1 MMDRSAATIRD
12 MFAQVA
18 PRYDLLNHLLSFNI
32 DRYWR
37 AKTVKLLRPI
47 LERPDAKVL
56 DLCCGTGD
64 LTIALARGGRARV
77 FGADFCHPML
87 QAALRKSGGVK
98 QWFEADALCVPSAAG
113 AFDLVTAAFGF
124 RNLSDYDQGLSEM
137 RRVLKPGGTAAILE
151 FSTPPNRAFSK
162 LYSAYSKHILPRV
175 GGAISG
181 SREAYSY
188 LPQSVS
194 RFPTAEHLATMM
206 RSAGFK
212 RVKFERMTMGIVAL
226 HIGETS

>member
-1 MMDRSAATIRD
+1 MIDRSASAIRD

-37 AKTVKLLRPI
+37 AATVKRFTPI
-47 LERPDAKVL
+47 LERPGAKVL

-64 LTIALARGGRARV
+64 LTIALARGSRAHV

-87 QAALRKSGGVK
+87 QAAMRKSGGLNH
-98 QWFEADALCVPSAAG
+98 WFEADALCVPSADK

-124 RNLSDYDQGLSEM
+124 RNLADYDQGLGEI
-137 RRVLKPGGTAAILE
+137 RRILKPGGTAAILE
-151 FSTPPNRAFSK
+151 FSKPPNPAVAK
-162 LYSAYSKHILPRV
+162 LYSAYSRHILPRV

-188 LPQSVS
+188 LPESVT

-206 RSAGFK
+206 HSAGF
-212 RVKFERMTMGIVAL
+212 RDVRFERMTMGIVAL
-226 HIGETS
+226 HTGKV